1 MIGWD
6 GCNNTQSKA
15 REICPTLLVIGWNAC
30 VVMSSLHHYVIISL
44 RAISLVEHDV
54 MWIMIGRW
62 NARRSRKFRS
72 TQSKHLL
79 SYGELNKKTN
89 ITPFWANVILWEFCS
104 ILSLFLLLI
113 LRNLTQWL
121 NPYIFELTKSWGSS
135 WYNFHSGNSISWKIE
150 KFSSSFSADQIFI
163 FTSKIGLKSSAL
175 CSETNP
181 TERTTI
187 PLKLTKI
194 WRILQSGSQL
204 LT

>member
-1 MIGWD
+1 MRML
-6 GCNNTQSKA
+6 T
-15 REICPTLLVIGWNAC
+15 
-30 VVMSSLHHYVIISL
+30 M
-44 RAISLVEHDV
+44 
-54 MWIMIGRW
+54 
-62 NARRSRKFRS
+62 
-72 TQSKHLL
+72 L
-79 SYGELNKKTN
+79 SYFSEYGKTLILTFCVCLFFSFFATQLKCMHIPLCCCNKVCDKQCTIKSPTSCHVRECYYSRHEKCYSSNKKTN

-104 ILSLFLLLI
+104 IVLLFLLLI

-121 NPYIFELTKSWGSS
+121 NPCIFELTKSWGSS
-135 WYNFHSGNSISWKIE
+135 WYDFHSGNSISWKIE
-150 KFSSSFSADQIFI
+150 NFSSSFSADQIFI